1 MNSFSTIN
9 TLDSLYQVNFTPFKT
24 IPEYILSEFCLCDVG
39 IHCQKYLWKESPD
52 SKKNQTFTSRTNRK
66 TIDTYDFT
74 TNIQALI
81 KHLEP
86 VLGTSIVFTRATRKS
101 QIWNARTVSKRRSKY
116 TGVTKNSSNYQTL
129 IVVDGKKIYVGSYPM
144 EEYAAVTYDFYS
156 LLLHGPKATT
166 NFSYTP
172 DDVMKM
178 LEVYEYN
185 DHKFEPERFIRCS
198 SWINL

>member
-1 MNSFSTIN
+1 MMDTLNSFYQAPCQA
-9 TLDSLYQVNFTPFKT
+9 DYSLFQP
-24 IPEYILSEFCLCDVG
+24 IPEYIFNEFCLCDVG
-39 IHCQKYLWKESPD
+39 IHCQKYLWKANSD
-52 SKKNQTFTSRTNRK
+52 SKLNQGFASRTNRK

-86 VLGTSIVFTRATRKS
+86 VLGTSIVFTRATKKS
-101 QIWNARTVSKRRSKY
+101 QIWNARTISKRRSKY

-129 IVVDGKKIYVGSYPM
+129 IVVNSRKIYVGSYPM